1 MIDQNDRMGRI
12 ARIERIGRVDRIGRI
27 LRGDREIRLWSRRP
41 VLADIALWV
50 FTTAFC
56 LSVNSPTPFLS
67 GRLAVALGVVAV
79 AGAFSRRL
87 PSVSLAIGIGLAQ
100 WDGRYYGIV
109 ALVAFLAALR
119 TGRLRPLAWA
129 PALAV
134 PALFVGGVAAGMRP
148 LGALTAELLFSVAV
162 PWLVGRNLRQR
173 RALAAAG
180 WERARHLE
188 HEREMHADRAR
199 MRERARIAQDMHDSL
214 GHDLS
219 LLALRAAVLEVD
231 PALPEAQRA
240 AAADL
245 RAGAAAATDRLH
257 EIIGVLQTDN
267 RAAPTEPVHES
278 IEDLVARSR
287 ESGMSVVLERTGRAP
302 ESPALAL
309 AVHRVVRES
318 LTNAAKHAPGA
329 KVRVTLAYR
338 DDSAEVRVSNGEP
351 PAGSALADRGPAPGS
366 RSGLIALRERV
377 RLAGGT
383 FTAAPRAAGFEVTA
397 RLPAARSDEGRPD
410 PGPPGSGQR
419 SSGQRSSGQPDSG
432 QPGSRAAVGS
442 TSDGLLA
449 SGSPQRSTGR
459 PVEPSAEQ
467 SVERSTEQSVEREV
481 AW

>member
-1 MIDQNDRMGRI
+1 MSWGSVRGMIDPS
-12 ARIERIGRVDRIGRI
+12 DRI
-27 LRGDREIRLWSRRP
+27 WRRKP
-41 VLADIALWV
+41 LLADLALWILV
-50 FTTAFC
+50 TAFC
-56 LSVNSPTPFLS
+56 LSVNSPDPFLS
-67 GRLAVALGVVAV
+67 ARLAAALGIVAV
-79 AGAFSRRL
+79 AGAFSWKL

-100 WDGRYYGIV
+100 WDGRYYGVV

-148 LGALTAELLFSVAV
+148 LGALTAELLFSAAV
-162 PWLVGRNLRQR
+162 PWLIGRNLRQR

-180 WERARHLE
+180 WDRARHLE
-188 HEREMHADRAR
+188 REQEMHADRAR

-231 PALPEAQRA
+231 PALPEAHRA

-278 IEDLVARSR
+278 IDDLVARSR
-287 ESGMSVVLERTGRAP
+287 KSGMSVVLERSGQAP
-302 ESPALAL
+302 DSPGLAL

-338 DDSAEVRVSNGEP
+338 DDATEVRVSNGR
-351 PAGSALADRGPAPGS
+351 PAAASVLAERGPAPGS
-366 RSGLIALRERV
+366 RSGLIGLRERV
-377 RLAGGT
+377 RLAGGA
-383 FTAAPRAAGFEVTA
+383 FAAAPRACGFEVTA
-397 RLPAARSDEGRPD
+397 RFPAARSDA
-410 PGPPGSGQR
+410 GPTAAAP
-419 SSGQRSSGQPDSG
+419 
-432 QPGSRAAVGS
+432 AAVPS
-442 TSDGLLA
+442 PADPPAASAPTTRPTS
-449 SGSPQRSTGR
+449 
-459 PVEPSAEQ
+459 
-467 SVERSTEQSVEREV
+467 REV
-481 AW
+481 VR